1 MRPRNAPCSQQY
13 HNLKVLVN
21 EWVMDSRP
29 VHASCD
35 ITSKEEK
42 KIPVCHG
49 SQSWSLLAGGYETLW
64 FEIWEAQSSLARWA
78 GWISGKDGGWVQVK
92 KNATTFFCLTWRLLI
107 VSSRVALSSKVV
119 RRGAAV
125 LQKQVLF
132 PDVFQIYYSQPT
144 SN

>member
-1 MRPRNAPCSQQY
+1 MDRRAGASWQAVIKHCD
-13 HNLKVLVN
+13 LKFGRLRAAWPA
-21 EWVMDSRP
+21 ELDGFLERMEGGF
-29 VHASCD
+29 
-35 ITSKEEK
+35 KLK
-42 KIPVCHG
+42 K
-49 SQSWSLLAGGYETLW
+49 T
-64 FEIWEAQSSLARWA
+64 
-78 GWISGKDGGWVQVK
+78 
-92 KNATTFFCLTWRLLI
+92 ATTFFCMTWRLLI